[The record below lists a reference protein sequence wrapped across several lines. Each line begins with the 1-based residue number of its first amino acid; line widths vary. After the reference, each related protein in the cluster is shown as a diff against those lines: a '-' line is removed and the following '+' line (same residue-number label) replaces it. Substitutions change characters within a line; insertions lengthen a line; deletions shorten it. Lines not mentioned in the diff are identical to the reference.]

1 MKEIWGIPITLAIFI
16 LWRTFVVIGE
26 AREERRMQNMTK
38 EEREKLEEYQ
48 KSLKEKGYSKI
59 QKAII
64 AITVLVIIIT
74 AIVVI
79 YSVLKYP
86 SS

>member
-16 LWRTFVVIGE
+16 LWRMFIAIGE

-64 AITVLVIIIT
+64 VITVLVITIT
-74 AIVVI
+74 VSVIV
-79 YSVLKYP
+79 YSVFKYP